1 MNGIAKVVVATALVL
16 PLSAALVVRSAEL
29 LSPIEQPTVA
39 KENVEGQSALLTD
52 SLAQLELAQSG
63 ASENLISKY
72 LDAVM
77 ENGDTVGWI
86 DIPEYG
92 VSYPVVQG
100 EDNKEYLRTSF
111 SGEPDVAGTI
121 FLDSRCN
128 LDTAGCLKIIHGHN
142 MKDGRMFASL
152 PQMLRL
158 RSTAD
163 APTIYW
169 YSPSDG
175 VAEYVVVSVLSLD
188 STKESLGVD
197 GWYSLDDLAGLKEQ
211 LVERSYIPVWTEAS
225 GTDLL
230 LLNTCWYGESG
241 RQHNLHC
248 VVVAGRK

>member
-16 PLSAALVVRSAEL
+16 PISAALVMGSAEM
-29 LSPIEQPTVA
+29 LSPVEWPVA
-39 KENVEGQSALLTD
+39 VEGTIEGQSALLTD
-52 SLAQLELAQSG
+52 SLGQLERAQSG
-63 ASENLISKY
+63 SSEELSSKY
-72 LDAVM
+72 LSALM
-77 ENGDTVGWI
+77 ENGDTVGWLS
-86 DIPEYG
+86 IPEYG

-111 SGEPDVAGTI
+111 EREPDVAGAI

-128 LDTAGCLKIIHGHN
+128 LDTAGCLKIVHGHN
-142 MKDGRMFASL
+142 MKDGRMFALL
-152 PQMLRL
+152 PQMLHL

-163 APTIYW
+163 APSIYW

-175 VAEYVVVSVLSLD
+175 LVEYVVVSVLSLD

-197 GWYSLDDLAGLKEQ
+197 GWYSIDDLTGLKEQ
-211 LVERSYIPVWTEAS
+211 LINRSYIPIGTEAS

-230 LLNTCWYGESG
+230 ILNTCWYGESG
-241 RQHNLHC
+241 QQHNLHC